1 MEAAPGTAAE
11 PVVVERADG
20 AGGELVLRRAG
31 ADYEI
36 ISNGVFLM
44 DTRNGESERLLV
56 RAALDGLDGR
66 AGAGGP
72 ARVLIGG
79 LGVGFSLAEAL
90 ALPGVA
96 HVTVVERE
104 PAVIAWHRTVLRP
117 WSRDALDDPRVTVHN
132 ADLLDLL
139 DVLTAPPAPDGPDGP
154 PAPDSPD
161 GPDGRFDALCLDIDN
176 GPDWTVT
183 PGNARLYAPTGLDL
197 LAARLTPRGTLAVWS
212 ANAAPAFEA
221 LLRDRFA
228 HVRARPVPV
237 PRGEPD
243 VVYLAREYLAREP
256 AGR

>member
-1 MEAAPGTAAE
+1 MDAAPGTAAE
-11 PVVVERADG
+11 PVVIERADG

-31 ADYEI
+31 TDYEI

-56 RAALDGLDGR
+56 RAALDRPATDR
-66 AGAGGP
+66 PARP

-90 ALPGVA
+90 TLPGVA

-104 PAVIAWHRTVLRP
+104 PAVIAWHRTALRP
-117 WSRDALDDPRVTVHN
+117 WSRGALEDPRVTVQN
-132 ADLLDLL
+132 ADLL
-139 DVLTAPPAPDGPDGP
+139 DVLTTPPPPGPN
-154 PAPDSPD
+154 
-161 GPDGRFDALCLDIDN
+161 GRYDALCLDIDN

-197 LAARLTPRGTLAVWS
+197 LTAHLTPRGTLAVWS
-212 ANAAPAFEA
+212 ANAAPAFET
-221 LLRDRFA
+221 LLRNRFA
-228 HVRARPVPV
+228 DVRARTVPV

-243 VVYLAREYLAREP
+243 VIYLARHPRGQASGTRP
-256 AGR
+256 ATI